1 MLLPLLAYLPEQLL
15 TREFYESFF
24 DAVFKGYA
32 SFCIY
37 LILANTA
44 TFLLTVLCFRLEKK
58 AVMSS
63 KSERQSWITSLSECL
78 RYLTVQQRDYAV
90 EVATAVHRAWL
101 ARVLAGAPDAPT
113 ANNLIK
119 HSAANM
125 VSLVKYWMKQSKE
138 PNGEKFDQLVRN
150 FWQNVGSTAIAQI
163 DRLSTERSDIDTL
176 VRAHILL
183 LQSLK
188 TSFAQDVKRAKSI
201 KFTDEKRDATE
212 PSEEPLPRCDAAV
225 ADRFKHNLDEVVQR
239 VAARY
244 FELARDQ
251 QVAGSVFAPLLTL
264 LIEFDDENLFTA
276 LARHFDADSAFGLY
290 DGVLRGWLADDTM
303 RCREVAET
311 VFLLM
316 KHLSENE
323 QEAVMDSFEQVSHSS
338 GPARDPEKFPYLL
351 FVFF

>member
-1 MLLPLLAYLPEQLL
+1 M
-15 TREFYESFF
+15 
-24 DAVFKGYA
+24 
-32 SFCIY
+32 
-37 LILANTA
+37 
-44 TFLLTVLCFRLEKK
+44 EKK

-101 ARVLAGAPDAPT
+101 ARVLAGAPDTPT

-188 TSFAQDVKRAKSI
+188 TSFGQDVKRAKSI

-244 FELARDQ
+244 FEFARDQ

-276 LARHFDADSAFGLY
+276 LARHFDADSALGLY

-316 KHLSENE
+316 KHLPENE

-351 FVFF
+351 FVFFKILVCQINRMRCFESRLIFYCAGASSGT